1 MGKFDRYVH
10 TTEANSAMA
19 SRIKRP
25 FLRVANA
32 IANVVCPEVQVPNQG
47 TSNQGSAL
55 SNQGS
60 ALSNRGT
67 GAGGA
72 QTNANGK
79 AFEEKTCHLPYL
91 GATKHAIPDK
101 KGKNDVYYEKTTEK
115 GSITYLSQ
123 GGLKSYFKWKFDVEM
138 DRHPDEAYVIQEGE
152 NYTLRILEKKNQ
164 NVEGSVE
171 DKLMTGYTIAQQYLW
186 RLKKAGKQEWSVQ
199 YAYCLSAFLAKK
211 YGSNE
216 SKWEFLRE
224 FNQAHGVE
232 VFFGEEEDYHKKLAA
247 WIKN

>member
-1 MGKFDRYVH
+1 LGKFDRYVH
-10 TTEANSAMA
+10 TTETNSAMA

-25 FLRVANA
+25 VIRVANA
-32 IANVVCPEVQVPNQG
+32 IANVVCPEIQVPHQG
-47 TSNQGSAL
+47 TSNQGSV
-55 SNQGS
+55 
-60 ALSNRGT
+60 NRGT

-101 KGKNDVYYEKTTEK
+101 KGKNDVYYEKKTEK

-232 VFFGEEEDYHKKLAA
+232 VFFGEEEDYHEKLAA

>member
-1 MGKFDRYVH
+1 
-10 TTEANSAMA
+10 MA

-32 IANVVCPEVQVPNQG
+32 IANVVCPEVHV
-47 TSNQGSAL
+47 

-101 KGKNDVYYEKTTEK
+101 KGKNDV
-115 GSITYLSQ
+115 
-123 GGLKSYFKWKFDVEM
+123 
-138 DRHPDEAYVIQEGE
+138 
-152 NYTLRILEKKNQ
+152 
-164 NVEGSVE
+164 
-171 DKLMTGYTIAQQYLW
+171 
-186 RLKKAGKQEWSVQ
+186 
-199 YAYCLSAFLAKK
+199 
-211 YGSNE
+211 
-216 SKWEFLRE
+216 
-224 FNQAHGVE
+224 
-232 VFFGEEEDYHKKLAA
+232 
-247 WIKN
+247 

>member
-32 IANVVCPEVQVPNQG
+32 IANVVCPEVQVPHQG
-47 TSNQGSAL
+47 TSNQGSV
-55 SNQGS
+55 
-60 ALSNRGT
+60 NRGT